1 MSLRTR
7 LLASLALTLAIA
19 LVVAGVLVV
28 QLTRAS
34 LIERVD
40 RELLSITD
48 GATRLQRLTA
58 LTGSDT
64 EAGRRMA
71 VMRLDQ
77 RGNVTRAFPSGFSE
91 APDPLPALP
100 VYPAGIPAEAFGTI
114 QQRPSVDGSM
124 QYRVLTEPGDK
135 ANVILAVAA
144 PMAGIEA
151 AERALIRT
159 MLTVGAFAMAGL
171 LVAAWFVIRRGLLP
185 LERIAATADQIAAGD
200 LSHRAGIPHDS
211 TEVGRLG
218 TAFDSMLDQIETSFE
233 EQHRALDAKERSE
246 DRLRRFVA
254 DASHELR
261 TPLTT
266 VRGYADLY
274 HAGGLADPGDLGTA
288 MDRIGT
294 ESRRMAAL
302 VEDLLLLAR
311 LDEGRPIR
319 RDPVDLSRIADD
331 AVSDL
336 RAIEPDRPVVGAID
350 PGVVVPGDDDRL
362 RQVLANLVANVRVH
376 AGLRTPVEIVLR
388 AGEADTELRVVD
400 HGPGI
405 DPELGP
411 RVFDRF
417 YRADPGRSRDNGGTG
432 LGLAIVAA
440 IVAAHGGRLWHE
452 ATPGGGATFVVRL
465 GITAGSQPPSGGRT
479 VAEPSL

>member
-1 MSLRTR
+1 VSLRTR
-7 LLASLALTLAIA
+7 LLASLALTLAVA
-19 LVVAGVLVV
+19 LVVAAVLVV

-34 LIERVD
+34 LIERID
-40 RELLSITD
+40 RELLSIMD
-48 GATRLQRLTA
+48 GATRIQRLTD

-71 VMRLDQ
+71 VMRLDK
-77 RGNVTRAFPSGFSE
+77 RGNVARAFPSGFTDD
-91 APDPLPALP
+91 PDPLPAIP
-100 VYPAGIPAEAFGTI
+100 VYPAGIPEDVYGTI
-114 QQRPSVDGSM
+114 QQRPSVDGSL
-124 QYRVLTEPGDK
+124 QYRVLIERGAK
-135 ANVILAVAA
+135 ANVILAVGA

-159 MLTVGAFAMAGL
+159 MLTVGAFAMVVL

-185 LERIAATADQIAAGD
+185 LERIATAADRIAAGD
-200 LSHRAGIPHDS
+200 LAHRAGVPHDG

-218 TAFDSMLDQIETSFE
+218 AAFDSMLDQIETSFD
-233 EQHRALDAKERSE
+233 EQELALHTKERSE

-274 HAGGLADPGDLGTA
+274 RAGGLADPAELETA

-311 LDEGRPIR
+311 LDQGRPIR
-319 RDPVDLSRIADD
+319 REPVDLTRLADD

-350 PGVVVPGDDDRL
+350 RGVLVSGDDDRL

-376 AGLRTPVEIVLR
+376 AGPGTPVEIVLR
-388 AGEADTELRVVD
+388 AGEADAELRVVD

-405 DPELGP
+405 DPEVAP
-411 RVFDRF
+411 SIFDRF
-417 YRADPGRSRDNGGTG
+417 YRADAGRSRDSGGTG
-432 LGLAIVAA
+432 LGLAIVAV
-440 IVAAHGGRLWHE
+440 IVAAHGGELWHE

-465 GITAGSQPPSGGRT
+465 GITAGSQQPPGGRT
-479 VAEPSL
+479 VTEPSL